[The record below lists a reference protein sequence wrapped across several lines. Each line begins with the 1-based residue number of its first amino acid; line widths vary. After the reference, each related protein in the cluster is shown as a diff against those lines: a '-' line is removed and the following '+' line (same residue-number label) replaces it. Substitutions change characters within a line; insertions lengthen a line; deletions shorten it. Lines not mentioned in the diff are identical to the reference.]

1 MVFLITGSLLHVY
14 RLLCL
19 LHAFIPLVTWALAPV
34 NLLKWKRMLGPRFRN
49 QDCKMVVRPAV
60 CSWSQELFFLLLS
73 SSSNTKRASI
83 YWAPLSTR
91 RWCHLLEGGI
101 CMWPLQGRGGNT
113 RMKVSLADPRPPHL
127 FIPTADLMAFGSSTF
142 QPIPC
147 ILCLFN
153 FRHFSMCTSVSHC
166 DFHFHLPQKLMTLN
180 TSSCP
185 CPSVCIFCEVSV

>member
-19 LHAFIPLVTWALAPV
+19 LHAFIPVVTWALAPV
-34 NLLKWKRMLGPRFRN
+34 NILKWKRMLGTKTVKWWWDLQR
-49 QDCKMVVRPAV
+49 V
-60 CSWSQELFFLLLS
+60 SWSQELFFLLLS

-91 RWCHLLEGGI
+91 QWCHLLEGSI
-101 CMWPLQGRGGNT
+101 CVWPLQGRGGNT
-113 RMKVSLADPRPPHL
+113 RMKVSPADPRPPHL
-127 FIPTADLMAFGSSTF
+127 SVPTADLMAFGSSTF
-142 QPIPC
+142 QSIPC

-166 DFHFHLPQKLMTLN
+166 DFHFHLPQN
-180 TSSCP
+180 
-185 CPSVCIFCEVSV
+185 